1 MTVSDWAYL
10 ESDLRLPNGTLRGRE
25 IGKRCPLDRRRRRG
39 CPPRRTLPMIEKRMS
54 DDVRLPPGGGRR
66 RTLEPARA
74 QLVQA
79 FLGSFLIVF
88 ISR

>member
-10 ESDLRLPNGTLRGRE
+10 ESDLRLPSRTLRGRE
-25 IGKRCPLDRRRRRG
+25 IGNLDRRQRRG
-39 CPPRRTLPMIEKRMS
+39 CPPRRALPMIEKRMS
-54 DDVRLPPGGGRR
+54 NPVRLRPGGGRR

-79 FLGSFLIVF
+79 FLGSLLIVF